1 MKNIDIVN
9 ALRNLYPSATMVRV
23 NKTNCLCIPTEDTQ
37 DGIPVYKRILVG
49 NFAVKATER
58 SAAFDFD
65 TAKQDYE
72 TWEKESAKRANKPK
86 KEKDTAA
93 SERQAARVGMVSD
106 YISENKFEHKTST
119 EIYEALKGKGFDG
132 IVPTVGKILKEL
144 AAAGLLE
151 VSTENKKNYYSTL

>member
-1 MKNIDIVN
+1 MKNIDIIN
-9 ALRNLYPSATMVRV
+9 ALRNLYPSAVMVRV

-37 DGIPVYKRILVG
+37 DGIPVYKRVLVG

-72 TWEKESAKRANKPK
+72 TWEKEAAVRAAKPK

-93 SERQAARVGMVSD
+93 SERQAARLGVVQD
-106 YISENKFEHKTST
+106 YISTHKFEHKTST
-119 EIYEALKGKGFDG
+119 EIFNELPGFDG
-132 IVPTVGKILKEL
+132 IIPTVGKILKEL

-151 VSTENKKNYYSTL
+151 MTTENKKNYYSTL

>member
-1 MKNIDIVN
+1 MKNIDIIN
-9 ALRNLYPSATMVRV
+9 ALRNLYPSAVIVRV

-37 DGIPVYKRILVG
+37 DGIPVYKRVLVG

-58 SAAFDFD
+58 STAFDFD

-72 TWEKESAKRANKPK
+72 TWEKESAERAAKPK

-93 SERQAARVGMVSD
+93 SERQATRVGIVQD
-106 YISENKFEHKTST
+106 YINSHSFEHKTST
-119 EIYEALKGKGFDG
+119 EIFNDLPGFDG

-144 AAAGLLE
+144 AGAGLLKME
-151 VSTENKKNYYSTL
+151 TEKGKNYYSTL

>member
-1 MKNIDIVN
+1 MKNIDIIN
-9 ALRNLYPSATMVRV
+9 ALRNLYPSAVMVRV

-72 TWEKESAKRANKPK
+72 TWEKEAAVRAAKPK

-93 SERQAARVGMVSD
+93 SERQTTRVGIVQD
-106 YISENKFEHKTST
+106 YINNHTFEHKTST
-119 EIYEALKGKGFDG
+119 EIFNDLPGFDG

-144 AAAGLLE
+144 AAAGLLKME
-151 VSTENKKNYYSTL
+151 TEKGKNYYSTL

>member
-1 MKNIDIVN
+1 MKNIDIIN
-9 ALRNLYPSATMVRV
+9 ALRNLYPSAVMVRV

-72 TWEKESAKRANKPK
+72 TWEKEAAVRAAKHYAVFYVFFDYCKTFLLFHNALRDFFYHYMQN
-86 KEKDTAA
+86 DA
-93 SERQAARVGMVSD
+93 SGC
-106 YISENKFEHKTST
+106 
-119 EIYEALKGKGFDG
+119 
-132 IVPTVGKILKEL
+132 
-144 AAAGLLE
+144 
-151 VSTENKKNYYSTL
+151 KKNRPASGR